1 MASIGQCSRSA
12 FRRVNH
18 SSFASNSSS
27 SFSIRSILNLPE
39 AEKSQQC
46 TQALDDMLASSPVWL
61 CPPLVPRVVLP
72 MVNCYN
78 GHPLCKGLINQQQF
92 GCTPQQNVWSTLAER
107 EIPFKVGVN
116 RTSEPSW
123 LQRVIQL
130 SCSTQLFTQRSN
142 RKRRDVML
150 CCVELGGTLG
160 MSWMTGE
167 EAEEVELGC
176 ALKADGYERR
186 VQVLF
191 GLVKI

>member
-116 RTSEPSW
+116 VFPK
-123 LQRVIQL
+123 
-130 SCSTQLFTQRSN
+130 
-142 RKRRDVML
+142 KRRRPMR
-150 CCVELGGTLG
+150 
-160 MSWMTGE
+160 
-167 EAEEVELGC
+167 
-176 ALKADGYERR
+176 KKKQRP
-186 VQVLF
+186 LF
-191 GLVKI
+191 SPNQIQTMEKEFTKQRYVTEDKRAQLASESDSTFLFNSVIHPEIE